1 MGDWNPSSP
10 TIRGQEPH
18 PVSKRLVRLDSTVK
32 GLAMRVR
39 PGNIT
44 ASHIH
49 TYLASVSNGN
59 PGMAVEVLDT
69 LAPTCSTTA
78 YYPGTDTGQVITGW
92 SNSTGTTEY
101 SLIDDQYDTTD
112 YMTNT
117 AALSAASTLDLQFR
131 GSVTSLSS
139 VRIVNVTL
147 KATVKLANTTG
158 NSAQVDVRGI
168 LTLGATTYQSPKTSV
183 RRRDVFE
190 SVEICQWPVN
200 PSTKVPWTLTEINA
214 ILSSSV
220 PASDEFGIRVG
231 GKLAASGFLVAGMWL
246 EVKTCTENRKGFLYA
261 ATPPRAG
268 WVKHDISDAKP
279 LSAGTRYWL
288 HIYPLRGSSE
298 NYFEVP
304 LIKAPNTVEAASAAA
319 TTGEQRRAYLTQLT
333 NAGGAVSTF
342 TTFPT
347 ETLPALIDSSGTI
360 RSQSMPYV
368 KVGEQLFYSGDTTDS
383 YAASRG
389 QEITTA
395 AATDYVAVSV
405 PVGWQ
410 DKRRRPD
417 RALVINVRSGTT
429 TDSGGTLHATATLH
443 PTESDQGTITD
454 QVIRFAS
461 TWTSGATTQYRLFFS
476 STASKGRGWVVPL
489 LDDRSDNI
497 GTGTTAAEVDGATQN
512 GTTDS
517 YIGDGTANDR
527 FDFPIALIAAPTAP
541 ASLTV
546 TPTAAA

>member
-1 MGDWNPSSP
+1 
-10 TIRGQEPH
+10 
-18 PVSKRLVRLDSTVK
+18 
-32 GLAMRVR
+32 MRVR

-69 LAPTCSTTA
+69 LAPTCTTTA
-78 YYPGTDTGQVITGW
+78 YYPATDTGIVPTSGTGW
-92 SNSTGTTEY
+92 TRSSGAGTFF
-101 SLIDDQYDTTD
+101 SHIDDQYDTSD
-112 YMTNT
+112 YLSNT
-117 AALSAASTLDLQFR
+117 SALSAASTLDLQFR
-131 GSVTSLSS
+131 GSVTSLSGS
-139 VRIVNVTL
+139 RIVNVTL

-158 NSAQVDVRGI
+158 NSAQVDLRCIVN
-168 LTLGATTYQSPKTSV
+168 LGATTYQSPKTTV

-190 SVEICQWPVN
+190 TVEICQWPVN

-231 GKLAASGFLVAGMWL
+231 GKLAASGFSVAGMWL
-246 EVKTCTENRKGFLYA
+246 EVKTCTENRKGFLYS

-268 WVKHDISDAKP
+268 WVKHDISDAA
-279 LSAGTRYWL
+279 LSADTRYWL

-304 LIKAPNTVEAASAAA
+304 LIKSPNTVEAASAAA

-368 KVGEQLFYSGDTTDS
+368 SVGEQPFYSGDTGDS

-454 QVIRFAS
+454 QVIRLAS

-476 STASKGRGWVVPL
+476 STATEGRGWIVPL

-512 GTTDS
+512 GGTDS

-527 FDFPIALIAAPTAP
+527 FDFPVALIAAPTAP

-546 TPTAAA
+546 TPTAAT

>member
-1 MGDWNPSSP
+1 MGDFNPSTP
-10 TIRGQEPH
+10 TIRGAEPH
-18 PVSKRLVRLDSTVK
+18 PVSKRTVRLDSTVK

-39 PGNIT
+39 PGSIT

-49 TYLASVSNGN
+49 TYLAAVSNGN
-59 PGMAVEVLDT
+59 PGFAVEVLDV
-69 LAPTCSTTA
+69 LAPTCTTTA
-78 YYPGTDTGQVITGW
+78 YYPGTDTGQVVTGW
-92 SNSTGTTEY
+92 SNSTGSAEY
-101 SLIDDQYDTTD
+101 SLIDDQYDTSD
-112 YMTNT
+112 YMVNT
-117 AALSAASTLDLQFR
+117 AALSARSTLDLQFR

-147 KATVKLANTTG
+147 KATVKLANTSG
-158 NSAQVDVRGI
+158 NSAQVDLRGI
-168 LTLGATTYQSPKTSV
+168 LTLGSTTYQSPKTTV
-183 RRRDVFE
+183 ARRDVFE
-190 SVEICQWPVN
+190 TVEVAQWPVN

-214 ILSSSV
+214 LLSSSV
-220 PASDEFGIRVG
+220 PASDEFGLRVG
-231 GKLAASGFLVAGMWL
+231 GKLAASGFYVSGMWL
-246 EVKTCTENRKGFLYA
+246 EVKTCTENRKGFLYS
-261 ATPPRAG
+261 ATPPRGG
-268 WVKHDISDAKP
+268 WVKNDISDAS
-279 LSAGTRYWL
+279 LSADTRYWV
-288 HIYPLRGSSE
+288 HVYALRGSSE

-304 LIKAPNTVEAASAAA
+304 VLRSPNTVDAPSAAA
-319 TTGEQRRAYLTQLT
+319 TTGEHRRAYQTQLT
-333 NAGGAVSTF
+333 NAGGAVSAF
-342 TTFPT
+342 ITFPA
-347 ETLPALIDSSGTI
+347 ETFPLLIDSSGTI

-368 KVGEQLFYSGDTTDS
+368 SVGEQLFYSGDTGDS

-395 AATDYVAVSV
+395 AATDYVAVQV

-410 DKRRRPD
+410 NKRRRPD
-417 RALVINVRSGTT
+417 RALVVNVRSGTT

-443 PTESDQGTITD
+443 PGESDQGAITD

-476 STASKGRGWVVPL
+476 STATEGRGWVIPL

-497 GTGTTAAEVDGATQN
+497 GLGTTAAEVDGATQG

-527 FDFPIALIAAPTAP
+527 FDFPVALIAAPTAP

-546 TPTAAA
+546 TPAAAS